1 MSSARDDWNQHWY
14 DYSDSAE
21 QNPGQNYRRE
31 LVLSLLGVQGAGEG
45 MRIIDIGS
53 GPGDMAAALRARFPK
68 AQIMGLD
75 LSHPASRFRGAKFQ
89 TLDSF
94 SRKPLDPT
102 IPSDD
107 QKGWATHAVCSEVI
121 EHLDDP
127 ALLLRN
133 ARAYMDPACR
143 LVITAPGGPMS
154 AFDKHIGHRKHWRR
168 QDIEKLLHAAGFTP
182 EHVTGVGFPFF
193 NFYRCLVILRQ
204 TDQRRQRR
212 SVINAQWTARVAMA
226 VFHWLI
232 RLNLNSFPVGDGRWL
247 QLEGHAE
254 DFAYA
259 RPHGFCFRLRRH
271 SRPWGPHVEGRGY
284 ARRPQAGMSM
294 LASFNAWVSRP
305 VPPHS

>member
-31 LVLSLLGVQGAGEG
+31 LVLSLLGVQGSGEG

-75 LSHPASRFRGAKFQ
+75 LSHSGIEISR
-89 TLDSF
+89 
-94 SRKPLDPT
+94 RKVPDARFVQRNLLDPT

-168 QDIEKLLHAAGFTP
+168 QDIEKLLRAAGFTP

-193 NFYRCLVILRQ
+193 NFYRCLVILRGKKLISDVSGEA
-204 TDQRRQRR
+204 TT
-212 SVINAQWTARVAMA
+212 NAQWTARAAMA
-226 VFHWLI
+226 VFHRLI
-232 RLNLNSFPVGDGRWL
+232 RPNLNSSRWGW
-247 QLEGHAE
+247 QMVAK
-254 DFAYA
+254 A
-259 RPHGFCFRLRRH
+259 RVTC
-271 SRPWGPHVEGRGY
+271 
-284 ARRPQAGMSM
+284 
-294 LASFNAWVSRP
+294 
-305 VPPHS
+305 